1 MTLYNYVVYEPS
13 TGYVIVK
20 GSGELQSVDPAD
32 FSTTAALLTYSDDL
46 GDDLYV
52 ADGQALAKQSFAFQK
67 DKLQI
72 IADGLDVL
80 TISNVP
86 VNTTVTRWDGQQD
99 VVNDGIVEFDT
110 DLPGLYTLVFS
121 AVPYLSEEVTI
132 EAVAAT

>member
-1 MTLYNYVVYEPS
+1 MILYNYVVYEPS

-20 GSGELQSVDPAD
+20 GSGELRSVDPAD
-32 FSTTAALLTYSDDL
+32 FSPTAALLTYGDDL

-52 ADGQALAKQSFAFQK
+52 ANGQVLAKQSFAFQK

-86 VNTTVTRWDGQQD
+86 VGTTVIWPDGQED
-99 VVNDGIVEFDT
+99 VVNDGEVQLST
-110 DLPGLYTLVFS
+110 DLPGNYTLTFD
-121 AVPYLSEEVTI
+121 AVPYLRQEVTI
-132 EAVAAT
+132 EAVSTT

>member
-32 FSTTAALLTYSDDL
+32 FSPTAALLTYSDDP

-52 ADGQALAKQSFAFQK
+52 ADGKVLAKQSFAFQK

-80 TISNVP
+80 IISNVP
-86 VNTTVTRWDGQQD
+86 VGTTVIWPDGQED
-99 VVNDGIVEFDT
+99 VINDGEVQLST
-110 DLPGLYTLVFS
+110 DLPGTHTLIFD
-121 AVPYLSEEVTI
+121 AVPYLRQEVTI

>member
-32 FSTTAALLTYSDDL
+32 FSPTAALLTYSDDL

-52 ADGQALAKQSFAFQK
+52 VDGKVLAKQSFAFQK